1 MPSASFG
8 NAGAA
13 LSAYGGALKG
23 MANKSAAAKTPLNSG
38 SGASMSARN
47 YRKMMSTKVEAYRQV
62 AEIDT
67 NQRQARLG
75 HSTDEMLRLKGAGFH
90 TIEHDS
96 PDVKVRAQSEPGM
109 PPADRA
115 HNPSHDVHGH
125 PGAGFSQTHGFSGD
139 ALALPGAHSNNVISV
154 TPKSVSS
161 SRVQPLAIES
171 GKATDMG
178 SQAGSRPAT
187 AQPMFKASSTD
198 VVKAGSFMDQPAK
211 EQPAVAPKLKTGG
224 AIAMGSSATKGKMK
238 GPQLQRSESGK
249 LTEAGWDAKLSA
261 QEGAE
266 LAKRKSKMKD
276 TD

>member
-1 MPSASFG
+1 
-8 NAGAA
+8 
-13 LSAYGGALKG
+13 
-23 MANKSAAAKTPLNSG
+23 
-38 SGASMSARN
+38 MSARN
-47 YRKMMSTKVEAYRQV
+47 YRKVMNTKVEAYRQV

-67 NQRQARLG
+67 NQRKARLG

-96 PDVKVRAQSEPGM
+96 PDVRIKGDSSVTMESTSTSKDGSSTTQSYSG
-109 PPADRA
+109 PAPDRA

-125 PGAGFSQTHGFSGD
+125 PGEGYANVHGYSGD
-139 ALALPGAHSNNVISV
+139 AQTNPGAHSNNVISIAAK
-154 TPKSVSS
+154 P
-161 SRVQPLAIES
+161 RPLALEG
-171 GKATDMG
+171 GKATDIG
-178 SQAGSRPAT
+178 EQAGSRPTAKKAT
-187 AQPMFKASSTD
+187 FKASPTS
-198 VVKAGSFMDQPAK
+198 VVKAGSSMDTPEKVQPEIPAK
-211 EQPAVAPKLKTGG
+211 LKNPG
-224 AIAMGSSATKGKMK
+224 AIPMGSSATKGKMK